1 MVDDVI
7 GLKPGKVG
15 NLHFEMLLDGTAIRG
30 KEIIEALRDYL
41 VNGVPLTDAWKK
53 HDLNPSQFYRR
64 LKVLQTE
71 SLRVQA
77 LSRFYK
83 PSAESTYVADLKT
96 KIAAEAAKW
105 VAEGE
110 EARVGGDIEKA
121 ERCFAL
127 AQFCQERAENLP
139 EHV

>member
-1 MVDDVI
+1 MVDDVV

-64 LKVLQTE
+64 LKVIQTE

-77 LSRFYK
+77 LSKFYK
-83 PSAESTYVADLKT
+83 PSPESTYVADLKS
-96 KIAAEAAKW
+96 KLALEAKKW
-105 VAEGE
+105 LAEGD
-110 EARVGGDIEKA
+110 EASVVGDKEKA
-121 ERCFAL
+121 DRCFEL
-127 AQFCQERAENLP
+127 ARFCQDRADNLP
-139 EHV
+139 EHI